1 MKNRSGLDQDAE
13 HESHNII
20 VLSVHQVLIRIAW
33 VFKTESVIIPAFM
46 DQIAGAGWL
55 RGCLPV
61 LSRIGLSLP
70 PLMLA
75 VKLKNARHKKWTLM
89 TSSLLMAVPFLLMSG
104 IWIVIDEKRQPW
116 LPYTFLLLYLFFF
129 SATGINNLA
138 FGTVQGKLIRADRRG
153 RLLGISGVLGTIFS
167 VTCLVL
173 FLTEWLQRDDGGFG
187 LIFGFTGMGFVFAGL
202 AAGLVKEST
211 DAKVPTKWV
220 IIDRFRDAWHIFVT
234 DTGFRRLVLVA
245 ICFSPLILLFPHYQT
260 LGRHGATIQASA
272 ADLMVWVVAQNVAV
286 GVYSLI
292 AGYLADRFG
301 NRLVLRCQ
309 MFVGATIPLVAL
321 ALAGQSIDSGSDWYW
336 LTFLLLGVAPVTLR
350 TLTNFSLEFTESVNH
365 PRYVSTLSLCSAVPF
380 LASPIVGYL
389 VDKIGFTVVFV
400 GCSVVIAIGFLLSFR
415 LPEPRHNPT
424 LVAQS

>member
-75 VKLKNARHKKWTLM
+75 VKLKNARDKKWTLM
-89 TSSLLMAVPFLLMSG
+89 TSSLLMAVPFLLMAG
-104 IWIVIDEKRQPW
+104 IWIAIDEKRQPW

-167 VTCLVL
+167 VTCLLL
-173 FLTEWLQRDDGGFG
+173 FLTDWLQRDDGGFG

-202 AAGLVKEST
+202 AAGLVKESDRCQGSHEVGHHRSLSRRLAHFCNGHGFSPSGAGGYLFQPFDPAVSSLPDT
-211 DAKVPTKWV
+211 RSPRRDDPSQRCRPDGVGRRAKRRGRSLQFDRRIPGRPIRQSLGAALPDVCWDHDTPCRV
-220 IIDRFRDAWHIFVT
+220 GASGPIDRLWI
-234 DTGFRRLVLVA
+234 GLVLADISVA
-245 ICFSPLILLFPHYQT
+245 WRRPGYP
-260 LGRHGATIQASA
+260 
-272 ADLMVWVVAQNVAV
+272 AD
-286 GVYSLI
+286 
-292 AGYLADRFG
+292 AD
-301 NRLVLRCQ
+301 
-309 MFVGATIPLVAL
+309 
-321 ALAGQSIDSGSDWYW
+321 
-336 LTFLLLGVAPVTLR
+336 
-350 TLTNFSLEFTESVNH
+350 
-365 PRYVSTLSLCSAVPF
+365 
-380 LASPIVGYL
+380 
-389 VDKIGFTVVFV
+389 
-400 GCSVVIAIGFLLSFR
+400 
-415 LPEPRHNPT
+415 
-424 LVAQS
+424 